1 MSLIRTKSGSATKL
15 KLTSLIFI
23 LLNELIFVLLRFP
36 FNLYPSNFK
45 SSKKFKSIEP
55 DIMPFVIL
63 LEIKLLI
70 LDGFVLIINLF
81 ASEIFKLLKETF
93 ILLIS
98 IYFLK
103 IEKKSK

>member
-15 KLTSLIFI
+15 KLTSSIFI

-63 LEIKLLI
+63 VSIGKVGRYLVIYYSIVWAIK
-70 LDGFVLIINLF
+70 
-81 ASEIFKLLKETF
+81 IF
-93 ILLIS
+93 
-98 IYFLK
+98 
-103 IEKKSK
+103 